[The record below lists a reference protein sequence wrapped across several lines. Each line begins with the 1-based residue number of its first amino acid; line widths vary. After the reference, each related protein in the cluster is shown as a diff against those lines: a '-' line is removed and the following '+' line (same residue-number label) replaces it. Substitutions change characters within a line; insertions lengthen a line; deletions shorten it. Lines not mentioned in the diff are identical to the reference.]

1 MRKSKHIQT
10 TRTFEFNYTPVL
22 NLFDTD
28 YVPSRINYQ
37 DFIPFGDDNAL
48 PRQLIKLAREV
59 PVHRA
64 ILNSKTNYILGQGI
78 QSSDPITRQFINRP
92 NNHKEPFWYTL
103 KKLCFDYL
111 TFGNC
116 YYEVITNRKRSFVF
130 VYHQD
135 ASRVRLHVDG
145 KQALIHPN
153 WSQFKGKGDKDLQS
167 ISLFP
172 DFSTGAD
179 GLQHCVVHIK
189 DYEPEFVH
197 YGIPSYFAGIR
208 NVIISGLTNIWNQTR
223 LESSFA
229 TPGLLV
235 IPGVNSDEAANEL
248 DAMFQQYKGALS
260 SKANEIIIQ
269 YLSDLG
275 PGISS
280 QEAKFI
286 SFNRDKEDNWTELHK
301 QSEISLITI
310 HNWFRTLTPYSDDK
324 SGFDSGRILNEYEIA
339 ISTVIHPTQE
349 IFVQSLQ
356 TSLYEC
362 GLQLRDFEFIN
373 SPPISRINPMK
384 YVWEVRRD
392 SGLDYDKN
400 DPVQKVLVLQLQ
412 NTYPAN
418 SSISTTPTSMS

>member
-1 MRKSKHIQT
+1 MCAKQIQT
-10 TRTFEFNYTPVL
+10 TRFFEFNYAPVL
-22 NLFDTD
+22 DLFDTD
-28 YVPSRINYQ
+28 YIASRTNYQ
-37 DFIPFGDDNAL
+37 DYIPFGDDNAL

-64 ILNSKTNYILGQGI
+64 ILNSKTNYIIGQGI
-78 QSSDPITRQFINRP
+78 QSSDPATSAFINLS
-92 NNHKEPFWYTL
+92 NNIREPFLYTL
-103 KKLCFDYL
+103 KKLCFDFL

-116 YYEVITNRKRSFVF
+116 YYELVSNKKKSFVF

-145 KQALIHPN
+145 KQVLIHPC
-153 WSQFKGKGDKDLQS
+153 WDLFKGKDDKDLQT
-167 ISLFP
+167 IALFP
-172 DFSTGAD
+172 EFSKGPD
-179 GLQHCVVHIK
+179 GLLHSIVQIK
-189 DYEPEFVH
+189 DYEPEFFY

-235 IPGVNSDEAANEL
+235 IPGVNSDEAADEL

-286 SFNRDKEDNWTELHK
+286 SFNRDKEDNWTSLHK

-310 HNWFRTLTPYSDDK
+310 HNWFRTLTPYSDEK
-324 SGFDSGRILNEYEIA
+324 AGFDSGRILNEYDIA
-339 ISTVIHPTQE
+339 ISTVIHPIQE
-349 IFVQSLQ
+349 VFIQSLE
-356 TSLYEC
+356 TSLSEC
-362 GLQLRDFEFIN
+362 NLEFKDFEFIN
-373 SPPISRINPMK
+373 TPPISRINPMK
-384 YVWEVRRD
+384 YVWEIRRD
-392 SGLDYDKN
+392 TGLDYDKT
-400 DPVQKVLVLQLQ
+400 DPVQKLLVLQLK
-412 NTYPAN
+412 NIYP
-418 SSISTTPTSMS
+418 SSDTLNV

>member
-1 MRKSKHIQT
+1 MRAKQIQT
-10 TRTFEFNYTPVL
+10 TRFFEFNYAPVL
-22 NLFDTD
+22 DLFDTD
-28 YVPSRINYQ
+28 YIAARVNYQ
-37 DFIPFGDDNAL
+37 DYIPFGDDNAL

-78 QSSDPITRQFINRP
+78 QSSDPATRQFINLP
-92 NNHKEPFWYTL
+92 NNSKEPFLYTL

-116 YYEVITNRKRSFVF
+116 YYELVSNKKKSFVF

-135 ASRVRLHVDG
+135 ASRVRLHTDG
-145 KQALIHPN
+145 KHALIHPC
-153 WSQFKGKGDKDLQS
+153 WDLFKGKEDKDLQS

-172 DFSTGAD
+172 EFSRGAD
-179 GLQHCVVHIK
+179 GLYHSIVQIK
-189 DYEPEFVH
+189 DYEPEFFY

-235 IPGVNSDEAANEL
+235 IPGVNSDEAADEL

-286 SFNRDKEDNWTELHK
+286 SFNREKEDNWTELHK

-310 HNWFRTLTPYSDDK
+310 HNWFRTLTPYSDEK

-339 ISTVIHPTQE
+339 ISTVIHPIQE
-349 IFVQSLQ
+349 VFIQSLQ
-356 TSLYEC
+356 TSLSEC
-362 GLQLRDFEFIN
+362 NLQFKDFEFIN

-384 YVWEVRRD
+384 YVWEIRRD
-392 SGLDYDKN
+392 SGLDYDKT
-400 DPVQKVLVLQLQ
+400 DSVQKLLVLQLK
-412 NTYPAN
+412 NIYP
-418 SSISTTPTSMS
+418 SSDTLNI

>member
-1 MRKSKHIQT
+1 MRAKQIQT
-10 TRTFEFNYTPVL
+10 TRFFEFNYAPVL
-22 NLFDTD
+22 DLFDTD
-28 YVPSRINYQ
+28 YIAARVNYQ
-37 DFIPFGDDNAL
+37 DYIPFGDDNAL

-78 QSSDPITRQFINRP
+78 QSSDPATRQFINLP
-92 NNHKEPFWYTL
+92 NNHKEPFLYTL

-116 YYEVITNRKRSFVF
+116 YYELVSNNKRSFVF

-135 ASRVRLHVDG
+135 ASRVRLHTDG
-145 KQALIHPN
+145 KHALIHPC
-153 WSQFKGKGDKDLQS
+153 WDLFKGKEDKDLQS

-172 DFSTGAD
+172 EFSKGAD
-179 GLQHCVVHIK
+179 GLYHSMVQIK
-189 DYEPEFVH
+189 DYEPEFFY

-235 IPGVNSDEAANEL
+235 IPGVNSDEAADEL

-286 SFNRDKEDNWTELHK
+286 SFNREKEDNWTELHK

-310 HNWFRTLTPYSDDK
+310 HNWFRTLTPYSDEK

-339 ISTVIHPTQE
+339 ISTVIHPIQE
-349 IFVQSLQ
+349 VFIQSLQ
-356 TSLYEC
+356 TSLSEC
-362 GLQLRDFEFIN
+362 NLQFKDFEFIN

-384 YVWEVRRD
+384 YVWEIRRD
-392 SGLDYDKN
+392 SGLDYDKT
-400 DPVQKVLVLQLQ
+400 DPVQKLLVLQLK
-412 NTYPAN
+412 NIYP
-418 SSISTTPTSMS
+418 SSDTLNI

>member
-1 MRKSKHIQT
+1 MRAKQIQT
-10 TRTFEFNYTPVL
+10 TRFFEFNYAPVL
-22 NLFDTD
+22 DLFDTD
-28 YVPSRINYQ
+28 YIAARVNYQ
-37 DFIPFGDDNAL
+37 EYIPFGDDNAL

-78 QSSDPITRQFINRP
+78 QSSDPATRQFINLP
-92 NNHKEPFWYTL
+92 NNSKEPFLYTL

-116 YYEVITNRKRSFVF
+116 YYELVSNKKKSFVF

-145 KQALIHPN
+145 KHALIHPC
-153 WSQFKGKGDKDLQS
+153 WDLFKGKGDKDLQS

-172 DFSTGAD
+172 DFSKGAD
-179 GLQHCVVHIK
+179 GLYHSMVQIK
-189 DYEPEFVH
+189 DYEPEFFY

-235 IPGVNSDEAANEL
+235 IPGVNSDEAADEL
-248 DAMFQQYKGALS
+248 DALFQQYKGALS

-286 SFNRDKEDNWTELHK
+286 SFNREKEDNWTELHK

-310 HNWFRTLTPYSDDK
+310 HNWFRTLTPYSDEK

-339 ISTVIHPTQE
+339 ISTVIHPIQE
-349 IFVQSLQ
+349 VFIQSLQ
-356 TSLYEC
+356 TSLAEC
-362 GLQLRDFEFIN
+362 NLQFKDFEFIN

-384 YVWEVRRD
+384 YVWEIRRD
-392 SGLDYDKN
+392 SGLDYDKT
-400 DPVQKVLVLQLQ
+400 DPVQKLLVLQLK
-412 NTYPAN
+412 NIYP
-418 SSISTTPTSMS
+418 SSDTLNI

>member
-1 MRKSKHIQT
+1 MPAKQITAPRF
-10 TRTFEFNYTPVL
+10 FEFNYAPVL
-22 NLFDTD
+22 DLFDTD
-28 YVPSRINYQ
+28 YIASRTNYQ
-37 DFIPFGDDNAL
+37 DYIPFGDDNAL

-64 ILNSKTNYILGQGI
+64 ILNSKTNYIIGQGI
-78 QSSDPITRQFINRP
+78 QSSDPATSAFINLS
-92 NNHKEPFWYTL
+92 NNIREPFLYTL

-116 YYEVITNRKRSFVF
+116 YYELVSNSKRSFVF

-145 KQALIHPN
+145 KQVLIHPC
-153 WSQFKGKGDKDLQS
+153 WDLFKGKDDKDLQTLA
-167 ISLFP
+167 LFP
-172 DFSTGAD
+172 EFSKGPD
-179 GLQHCVVHIK
+179 GLLHSIVQIK
-189 DYEPEFVH
+189 DYEPEFFY

-235 IPGVNSDEAANEL
+235 IPGVNSDEAADEL

-286 SFNRDKEDNWTELHK
+286 SFNRDKEDNWTSLHK

-310 HNWFRTLTPYSDDK
+310 HNWFRTLTPYSDEK
-324 SGFDSGRILNEYEIA
+324 AGFDSGRILNEYDIA
-339 ISTVIHPTQE
+339 ISTVIHPIQE
-349 IFVQSLQ
+349 VFIQSLE
-356 TSLYEC
+356 TSLSEC
-362 GLQLRDFEFIN
+362 NLKFKDFEFIN
-373 SPPISRINPMK
+373 TPPISRINPMK
-384 YVWEVRRD
+384 YVWEIRRD
-392 SGLDYDKN
+392 TGLDYDKT
-400 DPVQKVLVLQLQ
+400 DPVQKLLVLQLK
-412 NTYPAN
+412 NIYP
-418 SSISTTPTSMS
+418 SSDTLNI